1 MIDSS
6 TTEQPEIETEY
17 DVIIIGAGPAGTG
30 TGALLA
36 EQGRKTLIVDRA
48 HFPRFHVGESL
59 IPETYWSLKRL
70 GLVEQLKQT
79 AFPKKFSVQFVTDE
93 GVETMPFYFHEYK
106 DHESSQT
113 WQVLR
118 AEFDQMLADNAQ
130 KQGATIRTGTQV
142 LDLLTTGEQVTGVR
156 VKLPNQETREIKAKL
171 VVDTSGQSAFIVNRL
186 KLKQADPVLRKGTVW
201 AHFKNAH
208 RDEGI
213 DEGAT
218 IILQTEGKH
227 SWFWYIPLPDNV
239 VSVGCTGD
247 MNYMFAKD
255 RGTSEDIF
263 WQEVER
269 CSAIKRRLEHA
280 QPDTEFMT
288 TKDFSYHS
296 SQPVGP
302 GWMLAGDALG
312 FIDPVYSSGVFLA
325 LKSGELVADTINEA
339 FEADDFSVERL
350 SQWYPGYRAG
360 VENFRKL
367 VYAFYTPGFSFGSFL
382 RQYPQFK
389 TNLVDILIGDVFKPE
404 VAEMFTVMQD
414 EIPELAMTDDSEVA
428 MKK

>member
-1 MIDSS
+1 MIDSN
-6 TTEQPEIETEY
+6 TTEQPEIDTEY
-17 DVIIIGAGPAGTG
+17 DVIIIGAGPAGSTV
-30 TGALLA
+30 GALLA

-48 HFPRFHVGESL
+48 QFPRFHVGESL

-70 GLVEQLKQT
+70 GLVDQLKQT

-118 AEFDQMLADNAQ
+118 AEFDQMLVDNARQ
-130 KQGATIRTGTQV
+130 QGASIHTATQV
-142 LDLLTTGEQVTGVR
+142 LDLLTEGEQVTGVR
-156 VKLPNQETREIKAKL
+156 IKQDSQEARDIKAKL
-171 VVDTSGQSAFIVNRL
+171 VVDTSGQSSFIVNRL
-186 KLKQADPVLRKGTVW
+186 KLKQADPILKKGTVW

-218 IILQTEGKH
+218 LILQTEGKR

-239 VSVGCTGD
+239 VSIGCTGD
-247 MNYMFAKD
+247 MKYMFAKD
-255 RGTSEDIF
+255 RGSSKDIF
-263 WQEVER
+263 FQEVER
-269 CSAIKRRLEHA
+269 CIGIKRRLTEA
-280 QPDTEFMT
+280 QPVTEFMT
-288 TKDFSYHS
+288 TQDFSYHT

-325 LKSGELVADTINEA
+325 LKSGELVADAINES
-339 FEADDFSVERL
+339 FESQDFSVERL
-350 SQWYPGYRAG
+350 NQWYPGYRSG
-360 VENFRKL
+360 IENFRKL

-404 VAEMFTVMQD
+404 VEEMFTVMQE
-414 EIPELAMTDDSEVA
+414 EIPELTVNYDSQIA

>member
-1 MIDSS
+1 
-6 TTEQPEIETEY
+6 
-17 DVIIIGAGPAGTG
+17 
-30 TGALLA
+30 
-36 EQGRKTLIVDRA
+36 
-48 HFPRFHVGESL
+48 
-59 IPETYWSLKRL
+59 
-70 GLVEQLKQT
+70 
-79 AFPKKFSVQFVTDE
+79 
-93 GVETMPFYFHEYK
+93 
-106 DHESSQT
+106 
-113 WQVLR
+113 
-118 AEFDQMLADNAQ
+118 
-130 KQGATIRTGTQV
+130 
-142 LDLLTTGEQVTGVR
+142 
-156 VKLPNQETREIKAKL
+156 
-171 VVDTSGQSAFIVNRL
+171 
-186 KLKQADPVLRKGTVW
+186 
-201 AHFKNAH
+201 
-208 RDEGI
+208 
-213 DEGAT
+213 
-218 IILQTEGKH
+218 
-227 SWFWYIPLPDNV
+227 
-239 VSVGCTGD
+239 
-247 MNYMFAKD
+247 
-255 RGTSEDIF
+255 
-263 WQEVER
+263 
-269 CSAIKRRLEHA
+269 
-280 QPDTEFMT
+280 MT